1 MGLMPCGLRRRQML
15 ARTLALALAPA
26 LPAPAWAQQHVTRAV
41 QAFLQLEEALLR
53 ALREADTAQLDALL
67 GAEFELL
74 VQQAPSSSTP
84 RETWL
89 QRMRQPGATDYQ
101 PADMAVRELGAV
113 AIVSFVLRPQGR
125 EGRAGRPPIA
135 VVDVWERDGSRWVL
149 TSRHASA
156 LAGPRRLLPGEA
168 PGEGLRK
175 QI

>member
-1 MGLMPCGLRRRQML
+1 MGSMPCGQRRRQML
-15 ARTLALALAPA
+15 VRTLSLALAPA

-125 EGRAGRPPIA
+125 AGRPPIA